1 MSAFRGKADIARKK
15 DGAEKADAQDK
26 AKTSAQDVVKEK
38 TLKMGGCSSALGAAQ
53 SPRIGGD
60 AFAVLGDHLG
70 SRPTGHQ
77 RHTGSPR
84 FTEFFADHPAGFS
97 ASRRSASGEFSQS
110 QGDDAV

>member
-15 DGAEKADAQDK
+15 DGAENADAQ
-26 AKTSAQDVVKEK
+26 AKRKPGARRRKRKDT
-38 TLKMGGCSSALGAAQ
+38 KMGGCSSALGAAQ

-84 FTEFFADHPAGFS
+84 FTDFFADHPAGFS
-97 ASRRSASGEFSQS
+97 ASRRSAGGEFSQS